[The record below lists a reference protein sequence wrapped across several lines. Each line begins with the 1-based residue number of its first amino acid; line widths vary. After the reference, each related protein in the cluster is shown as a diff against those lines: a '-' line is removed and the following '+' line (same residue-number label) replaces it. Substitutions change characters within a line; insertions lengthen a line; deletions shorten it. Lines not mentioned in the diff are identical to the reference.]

1 MTKNKDIIPQ
11 ILKKPEHTDL
21 VFDVEEKNG
30 LLRTAMMGEII
41 SLVEQPKS
49 QQWMMFE
56 ILDFGEA
63 NEYSVIFK
71 RQRNMQ
77 PTLFFEQPDSRRHQT

>member
-49 QQWMMFE
+49 
-56 ILDFGEA
+56 
-63 NEYSVIFK
+63 
-71 RQRNMQ
+71 R
-77 PTLFFEQPDSRRHQT
+77 